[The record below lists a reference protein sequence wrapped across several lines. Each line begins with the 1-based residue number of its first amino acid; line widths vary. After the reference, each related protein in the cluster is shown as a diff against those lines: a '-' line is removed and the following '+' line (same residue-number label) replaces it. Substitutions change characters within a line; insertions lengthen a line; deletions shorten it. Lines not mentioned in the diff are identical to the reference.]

1 MKELIGTYIINNP
14 IFWVG
19 LLVIILLIIFYNELR
34 KNTNIHRAQ
43 KRLDKKKYTILN
55 DVVLESQRKS
65 YTLDTVIISSFGIFV
80 IKYVDYDGK
89 IYGDE
94 RELSWIQLKDNKKVY
109 FDNPARELH
118 SNVRVISNL
127 LDLNEK
133 YFIPIIC
140 FTKEATLSLDIKDK
154 VTQIEFL
161 DDVVRSYKKE
171 ILKYGLKEIKQK
183 IISGKSDYV
192 STTVADD
199 NPNTCPNCG
208 SKLVVRKGKYGDFVG
223 CSNYPNC
230 KYTRE
235 L

>member
-55 DVVLESQRKS
+55 DVVLESQRRS

-118 SNVRVISNL
+118 SNVRVISNV

>member
-19 LLVIILLIIFYNELR
+19 LLVIILLIFFYNELK

-55 DVVLESQRKS
+55 DVVLESQRRS

-118 SNVRVISNL
+118 SNVRVISNV

>member
-1 MKELIGTYIINNP
+1 MKDFIGRYIINNP
-14 IFWVG
+14 TFWVG
-19 LLVIILLIIFYNELR
+19 LLVVILFIIFYNELK
-34 KNTNIHRAQ
+34 KNTDIHRAQ
-43 KRLDKKKYTILN
+43 RRLDKKKYKILN
-55 DVVLESQRKS
+55 DVVLESQRKI
-65 YTLDTVIISSFGIFV
+65 YKLDTVIISSYGIFV
-80 IKYVDYDGK
+80 VKYVDYDGR

-94 RELSWIQLKDNKKVY
+94 RELSWIQLKDSKKVY
-109 FDNPARELH
+109 FDNPSRELH
-118 SNVRVISNL
+118 SNVRVISNV

-171 ILKYGLKEIKQK
+171 ILKYGLKEIEKQILNGRVEVENK
-183 IISGKSDYV
+183 PVKE
-192 STTVADD
+192 D

-208 SKLVVRKGKYGDFVG
+208 SKLVMRKGKYGDFVG

>member
-1 MKELIGTYIINNP
+1 MIEIIGNYIINNP
-14 IFWVG
+14 VFWVG
-19 LLVIILLIIFYNELR
+19 LLVIILFIIFFNELK
-34 KNTNIHRAQ
+34 KNTDIHRAQ
-43 KRLDKKKYTILN
+43 RRLDKKKYKILN
-55 DVVLESQRKS
+55 DVVLESQRKI
-65 YTLDTVIISSFGIFV
+65 YKLDTVIISKYGIFV
-80 IKYVDYDGK
+80 VKYVDYDGK

-94 RELSWIQLKDNKKVY
+94 RELSWIQLKDSKKIY
-109 FDNPARELH
+109 FDNPSRELH
-118 SNVRVISNL
+118 SNVRVISNV

-140 FTKEATLSLDIKDK
+140 FTKEANLSLDIKDK
-154 VTQIEFL
+154 VTQIELL

-171 ILKYGLKEIKQK
+171 ILKYGLKEIEKQILNGRVEVENNPVK
-183 IISGKSDYV
+183 E
-192 STTVADD
+192 D

-208 SKLVVRKGKYGDFVG
+208 SKLVMRKGKYGDFVG

>member
-55 DVVLESQRKS
+55 DVVLESQRRS

-109 FDNPARELH
+109 FDNPSRELH
-118 SNVRVISNL
+118 SNVRVISNV

>member
-55 DVVLESQRKS
+55 DVVLESQRRS

-118 SNVRVISNL
+118 SNVRVISNM